1 MGTTPLSH
9 YIEDI
14 LRLVVTVAAET
25 MRSEIRS
32 LRLLGGSDNSFKLR
46 ATQSI
51 SKDHLKERSLNM
63 GERGLFLC

>member
-32 LRLLGGSDNSFKLR
+32 LRLLDGSDNSFNLR

-51 SKDHLKERSLNM
+51 SKDHLKER
-63 GERGLFLC
+63 